1 MVAII
6 EKLASVKRI
15 LIVGHNKDIIC
26 RNVDGC
32 SCSIGDRV
40 KITSIC

>member
-6 EKLASVKRI
+6 DKLASVKRI

-32 SCSIGDRV
+32 SIGDRV